1 VAYPIALSP
10 ETVVSLIIFLSF
22 LGAILSAKL
31 KTSYPTIIV
40 VIGLALSL
48 LRISGALQSI
58 PFDRSNILGFVVPP
72 MIFQAAMRTHI
83 ETFRTVEKTVI
94 SLAVFGVVISAIIT
108 GLVINVVTGVP
119 LAVALMFGVIIAP
132 TDPVS
137 VVSLLKR
144 VRSPERLTALL
155 ESEAYLNNATPV
167 ILYSVAASLSFNPT
181 DLGAF
186 AYNLLGGVGVGLLVS
201 VVAELLYKLITE
213 PLADTSFT
221 IAVMFGSYVLAE
233 SFGMSGLMA
242 VPIAGLYMGNRTMR
256 TAMSE
261 ETRSTTTT
269 FWEVATFMATSFA
282 FLLIGLKTDFTLLIT
297 YAPVIIV
304 AFLAI
309 LAARVISVYPIVG
322 LAKIM
327 REKIAHS
334 WTRVIA
340 FAGLRGAVSIAL
352 ALSLPETPFRNMI
365 VAMTFGVALLSLVVQ
380 PEIMKVYLRTDR
392 LTSYGENEQQANAIQ
407 TPLLREPM
415 FNNEAQLICHTRREA
430 DGKPA

>member
-1 VAYPIALSP
+1 VAEPVALSP
-10 ETVVSLIIFLSF
+10 EAVVSLIIFLSF

-31 KTSYPTIIV
+31 KTSYPTIII

-48 LRISGALQSI
+48 LRIGGALQSI
-58 PFDRSNILGFVVPP
+58 PFDRSIILGFVVPP
-72 MIFQAAMRTHI
+72 MIFQAAMRTRI
-83 ETFRTVEKTVI
+83 QTFRTVEKTVI
-94 SLAVFGVVISAIIT
+94 SLAIFGVVISAIIT
-108 GLVINVVTGVP
+108 GLVINVVAGVP
-119 LAVALMFGVIIAP
+119 LAVALIFGVIIAP

-144 VRSPERLTALL
+144 IRSPERLTVLL

-181 DLGAF
+181 DLGTF

-213 PLADTSFT
+213 PLAETSFT

-261 ETRSTTTT
+261 HTRSTMTT
-269 FWEVATFMATSFA
+269 FWEVATFMATSLA
-282 FLLIGLKTDFTLLIT
+282 FLLIGLKTDFTLLIA
-297 YAPVIIV
+297 YAPAIIV

-309 LAARVISVYPIVG
+309 LAGRVISVYPIVG
-322 LAKIM
+322 LAKMM
-327 REKIAHS
+327 RENIPHS

-352 ALSLPETPFRNMI
+352 ALSLPETRFRNMI

-380 PEIMKVYLRTDR
+380 PEIMKVYLRTAR
-392 LTSYGENEQQANAIQ
+392 LTSHGENEQQANAIQ
-407 TPLLREPM
+407 APSPREPT
-415 FNNEAQLICHTRREA
+415 FNNEAQGISAMSISSRA
-430 DGKPA
+430 A